1 MRRDGRVQVARFI
14 YTCVRF
20 KRNYLAL
27 VGRWRTDV
35 SAWVSDRHG
44 VCPYMRP
51 IGRVQGD
58 ADIFKSNQSYSLF
71 LIRIKN
77 RFVMQLRRLSRAWD
91 S

>member
-1 MRRDGRVQVARFI
+1 MTTRAGRPFLYIHVFGLREIILPLSDG
-14 YTCVRF
+14 
-20 KRNYLAL
+20 
-27 VGRWRTDV
+27 GRTDV

-44 VCPYMRP
+44 VCPYMQP

-71 LIRIKN
+71 LTRIKN
-77 RFVMQLRRLSRAWD
+77 RFVMQLRRLGRAWD